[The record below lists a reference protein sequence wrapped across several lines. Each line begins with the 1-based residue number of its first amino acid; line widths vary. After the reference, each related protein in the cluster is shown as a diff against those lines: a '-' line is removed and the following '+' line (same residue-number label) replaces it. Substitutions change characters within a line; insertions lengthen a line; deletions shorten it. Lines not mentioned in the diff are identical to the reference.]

1 MNPSEWDGTSVREAL
16 TLSFVI
22 LMNDCYVRA
31 DEPNFGHFC
40 AHKSRGGI
48 PRICVETAE
57 KCLDRVGPYPTAAER
72 INPQRV
78 RGVYRPLS
86 VSIVRTLGFGS
97 ELNHVKNR
105 DAIRTTLT
113 CKIAGQD
120 EAQYKNRSGKTH
132 NLSMHKAAEE
142 ENQAA

>member
-1 MNPSEWDGTSVREAL
+1 MNPSERDETSVREAL

-57 KCLDRVGPYPTAAER
+57 KCLDRVGPYPAAAEC

-78 RGVYRPLS
+78 RGVDSALS
-86 VSIVRTLGFGS
+86 VSIVRALGFGS

-113 CKIAGQD
+113 CKVAGQD
-120 EAQYKNRSGKTH
+120 QAQYKDRSGKTH